1 MYKPNNK
8 KMLTVLI
15 AVAMIFSAFAILSL
29 AAQPAFASSAGTV
42 TYNPTTLGVSSATE
56 FGLSTSAFVSGGTF
70 SSGATVFFYL
80 STTDSSTG
88 LVATSGVFDAIGE
101 TTLGASSPTSLD
113 QSVTFFPGGDVLA
126 SGAPPSYGAT
136 AQSTVLKPGTYYIL
150 ASDVAP
156 GFTSVSALTSYAFPS
171 VATNIVKQTAVV
183 AILNPLDSYA
193 LATGTDA
200 LLVGGTGIADGS
212 NFDPGASVTVTL
224 SYPGGTTLVSAT
236 ADSSGSFLAAFT
248 VPELAGTVDTS
259 GSSIGA
265 GGSSIAYTAVAQETN
280 SFSSSFPQGGVT
292 ADGLF
297 DVGPSLTVS
306 PMDYNG
312 AAGATL
318 ALTGTGFPAAG
329 VIAAS
334 SSTSPL
340 TTIEITSYSGSTV
353 MTNTYHSSVT
363 VSSTGQFSV
372 SISTVTKITTTGPYG
387 ITISLSDSSPYASS
401 ITEFF
406 TPAVF
411 VSVPNPQSPGF
422 FFDPVAISGSYYPT
436 VNGVTAAVYDF
447 PASASVSIFVGST
460 LFGTVVTDSNGFALS
475 PVSTLPAMPSGSYIV
490 TAVDSSIGLFA
501 APSSPTPLVGTST
514 SPLVL
519 SSFFEA
525 TDPANNVLAIDSAT
539 LTSGS
544 FTTATTGEYV
554 PQNATLTVTAE
565 GLSPGNLYYAIDG
578 SIGNIAEYGTNVTV
592 KVGTLA
598 GAPNFAFLPAS
609 NGTLVFTYQPMYG
622 YYGIATGTVSQISI
636 LGVSVPSALF
646 GESAMGY
653 GDIGAPVY
661 TLSAQVGQPGT
672 SITVTVSNLLL
683 SGTNIAYYPGVT
695 DEYNVYVGTT
705 EITSVPPAKT
715 LFSSSTLASGVTF
728 DIPSMSNGAYNVSVT
743 YESQP
748 VSLALA
754 PQTTADAILVVS
766 TPGSSTSSGSME
778 TMATYSD
785 GSPTGG
791 YAIVAYGLIASTP
804 ADLVIYTSAGL
815 RTSSVI
821 SATGTYG
828 GFIDLTDLAS
838 GGAILSSD
846 AGGTYGLVLTVNPG
860 SASASEIYSSY
871 TVTASFAP
879 GTFYNGVYILGDVNS
894 LVGFSATGL
903 NPNAEYVVV
912 FNGTVLTS
920 SATGLP
926 QVYTSSQDG
935 VAAGVFTVPVVYVS
949 ESTGYSVYSVSIAP
963 LSNPTSA
970 AATVTGLVLW
980 PATITITPDP
990 MAFPNELVSFT
1001 WMPSTEPTLTSVSPI
1016 DVTVYLN
1023 GAAYSTSLGTFDPAT
1038 ATIQG
1043 SFKMPNG
1050 MPNTIFPVSF
1060 GWSYTFGSDSVLGS
1074 ALSSGTLSNSYIG
1087 TAMAPLELVNGTGA
1101 SIVTIS
1107 TAGIAS
1113 IITTSVDK
1121 ALAVP
1126 LSELSANIT
1135 ALHGDIATITTSF
1148 GTMTATL
1155 QAINATVSSVSSGVV
1170 LLQTDFGSVKTSLAS
1185 LNATIVSL
1193 NGTMATISTSLGNI
1207 QTSVSSISATV
1218 TSISNGVA
1226 TVQTSLGT
1234 LTGTVTSMNGTV
1246 ATINTKL
1253 GTVTASIGNVSKTTS
1268 SLSTLEIFL
1277 IVAIVLILIT
1287 LVIAFIAVNNTN
1299 RLSKKLEEQKKQ

>member
-1 MYKPNNK
+1 
-8 KMLTVLI
+8 MLTVLI
-15 AVAMIFSAFAILSL
+15 SLAMVFSAFAILSL
-29 AAQPAFASSAGTV
+29 AAEPAYASSAGTV
-42 TYNPTTLGVSSATE
+42 TYTPTTLGVNPTTE
-56 FGLSTSAFVSGGTF
+56 FGLTTSAFVSGGTF
-70 SSGATVFFYL
+70 SSGATIFFYL

-88 LVATSGVFDAIGE
+88 LVATGGAFDAIGE
-101 TTLGASSPTSLD
+101 TTLGASSPTSLN
-113 QSVTFFPGGDVLA
+113 QAVTFFPGGDVL
-126 SGAPPSYGAT
+126 STGTPPGYGAT
-136 AQSTVLKPGTYYIL
+136 AQTTVLTPGTYYIL

-156 GFTSVSALTSYAFPS
+156 GFSSVTALTSYAFPS
-171 VATNIVKQTAVV
+171 VATNIVLQTASVS
-183 AILNPLDSYA
+183 ILNPLDNYA
-193 LATGTDA
+193 VATGADA
-200 LLVGGTGIADGS
+200 LLVGGTGIAAGS
-212 NFDPGASVTVTL
+212 GFDPGASVTVTL
-224 SYPGGTTLVSAT
+224 SYPGGTSLVTAT

-259 GSSIGA
+259 GTSIGA
-265 GGSSIAYTAVAQETN
+265 PVSSIPYTAVAQETN
-280 SFSSSFPQGGVT
+280 SLSSSFPQGGVT
-292 ADGLF
+292 ADGFF

-318 ALTGTGFPAAG
+318 TLTGTGFPAAG
-329 VIAAS
+329 VMSAS
-334 SSTSPL
+334 SSTSP
-340 TTIEITSYSGSTV
+340 TTSIEITSYSGSTV
-353 MTNTYHSSVT
+353 ETNTYHSSVT
-363 VSSTGQFSV
+363 VSSSGQFSV
-372 SISTVTKITTTGPYG
+372 SISTVTKITATGPYG
-387 ITISLSDSSPYASS
+387 ITITLSDSSPYAST

-436 VNGVTAAVYDF
+436 INGVTAAVYDF
-447 PASASVSIFVGST
+447 PASSSVSIFIGST

-490 TAVDSSIGLFA
+490 TAVDSSVGLIA
-501 APSSPTPLVGTST
+501 TPSSPSPLVGTST

-519 SSFFEA
+519 SSFFEV
-525 TDPANNVLAIDSAT
+525 TDPAGNVLAIDSAT

-544 FTTATTGEYV
+544 FTTSTVGEYV

-565 GLSPGNLYYAIDG
+565 GLVPGNLYYGYDG
-578 SIGNIAEYGTNVTV
+578 FIVGNIAEYGTNVTV
-592 KVGTLA
+592 KVGTQA
-598 GAPNFAFLPAS
+598 GAPNYAFLPAS

-622 YYGIATGTVSQISI
+622 YYGITTGTVSQIF
-636 LGVSVPSALF
+636 LFGVSVPLALF

-653 GDIGAPVY
+653 GMIGAPTY
-661 TLSAQVGQPGT
+661 TLSAQVGQAGT
-672 SITVTVSNLLL
+672 PIGVTASNLLL
-683 SGTNIAYYPGVT
+683 SGPNIVYYPGVT

-715 LFSSSTLASGVTF
+715 LFSGATLSSGVTF
-728 DIPSMSNGAYNVSVT
+728 DIPSMANGAYNVSVT
-743 YESQP
+743 YEGQS
-748 VSLALA
+748 VSLSLA
-754 PQTTADAILVVS
+754 PQTTAGAILVVS
-766 TPGSSTSSGSME
+766 TPGSSSSSGSME
-778 TMATYSD
+778 TLATYVG

-815 RTSSVI
+815 RTSSAI
-821 SATGTYG
+821 TGTGTYG

-894 LVGFSATGL
+894 LVGFFATGL

-970 AATVTGLVLW
+970 AATVTGLVSW
-980 PATITITPDP
+980 PSTITITPDP

-1038 ATIQG
+1038 GTIQG

-1234 LTGTVTSMNGTV
+1234 LTGTVTSINGTV